1 MTLCGHSD
9 SGANANNKTKINR
22 NGGDVYN
29 LKLIIAFLLIQGVSL
44 SAGAVEVKVGD
55 RLINVP
61 LPDGFVELTPKMS
74 PYYETMRAYIAPSNV
89 RYLTLITE
97 DRAEA
102 LLRGE
107 YVELDRYMNVES
119 EKGISATSVSSGQF
133 TELRSIFRN
142 QINDMYANVEKQL
155 PEIVAEG
162 NKTVSAEFAAD
173 IAVEL
178 GGLVPLPI
186 HLDTDNAIANSMFMT
201 VGATVD
207 DEDVGTDVLA
217 ATMLFL
223 HVKDKVIFLYV
234 YGSKSELDWTR
245 DAAATWAADIVAAN
259 PLSTDEKRA
268 VDKSDSFGG
277 NWSRVLEKAL
287 IGALVG
293 GVIGFASFFFRKR
306 KKE

>member
-1 MTLCGHSD
+1 MT
-9 SGANANNKTKINR
+9 KVYR
-22 NGGDVYN
+22 NGGDVQN
-29 LKLIIAFLLIQGVSL
+29 LKLIFAFLLIQGVSL

-74 PYYETMRAYIAPSNV
+74 PYYETTQAYIAPSNV

-97 DRAEA
+97 DKAEA
-102 LLRGE
+102 LLQGE
-107 YVELDRYMNVES
+107 GVELGRYINVES
-119 EKGISATSVSSGQF
+119 EKGISAASVSSGQF
-133 TELRSIFRN
+133 RELRSILRN
-142 QINDMYANVEKQL
+142 QIDDMYANFEKQL
-155 PEIVAEG
+155 PEIIDEG
-162 NKTVSAEFAAD
+162 NKTVSVEFAAD
-173 IAVEL
+173 IAVEI

-217 ATMLFL
+217 VTTLFL

-245 DAAATWAADIVAAN
+245 DAAAMWATDIVAAN

-268 VDKSDSFGG
+268 VDKSGSYGI
-277 NWSRVLEKAL
+277 NWSQVLEKAL

-293 GVIGFASFFFRKR
+293 GIIGFVSFFFRKR
-306 KKE
+306 NKK

>member
-1 MTLCGHSD
+1 
-9 SGANANNKTKINR
+9 
-22 NGGDVYN
+22 VYN
-29 LKLIIAFLLIQGVSL
+29 PKLIFVLFLLQGVSL
-44 SAGAVEVKVGD
+44 SAGAVEIKVGE

-74 PYYETMRAYIAPSNV
+74 PYYETMRAYIGPSNI

-97 DRAEA
+97 DKAEA

-107 YVELDRYMNVES
+107 EVELDRYINVES

-133 TELRSIFRN
+133 AELRSILRN
-142 QINDMYANVEKQL
+142 QIGDLYANVEAQL
-155 PEIVAEG
+155 PEIVNEG

-178 GGLVPLPI
+178 GGIVPLPI

-201 VGATVD
+201 VGVTVG
-207 DEDVGTDVLA
+207 DEDVSTDAVA
-217 ATMLFL
+217 ATTLFL

-245 DAAATWAADIVAAN
+245 DAAATWATDIVAAN
-259 PLSTDEKRA
+259 PLSTEEKRA
-268 VDKSDSFGG
+268 VDKSDSFGV
-277 NWSRVLEKAL
+277 NWSQVLEKAL
-287 IGALVG
+287 IGALIG
-293 GVIGFASFFFRKR
+293 GAIGFVSFFFKRR
-306 KKE
+306 KKK